1 MVSKLT
7 FTILAA
13 VAEAE
18 RDRIRERITEAKRD
32 QRRRGLHLGGKV
44 QFGYSLGANRM
55 LVPDAAQQRAIKRAK
70 KLHARGLSLRAIRDD
85 LAKRGHKIS
94 HMLVS
99 KLVADR

>member
-32 QRRRGLHLGGKV
+32 QRRRGLTWATRCSSASFGREPHVGSRCRTAAGDQAREQAARDGLRPEAPV
-44 QFGYSLGANRM
+44 QGQPRTH
-55 LVPDAAQQRAIKRAK
+55 R
-70 KLHARGLSLRAIRDD
+70 
-85 LAKRGHKIS
+85 
-94 HMLVS
+94 
-99 KLVADR
+99 